1 MEQRLSLVTLGV
13 SDLARAC
20 RFYEDGLGWRRD
32 GGVEGEVAFYQLG
45 GMILALWGRDELAAD
60 ARLELA
66 PVTPG
71 GSFGGLAL
79 AYNRSEEHTSELQS
93 LMRSSYAVFC

>member
-20 RFYEDGLGWRRD
+20 RFYENGLGWRRD

-79 AYNRSEEHTSELQS
+79 AYHARAPTGRAAGRESGGPYVL
-93 LMRSSYAVFC
+93 

>member
-1 MEQRLSLVTLGV
+1 MEQRLRLVTRGFGA
-13 SDLARAC
+13 LARAC
-20 RFYEDGLGWRRD
+20 RFYEEGLGWRRD

-71 GSFGGLAL
+71 GSFGGLARPEERRGGKECVRTC
-79 AYNRSEEHTSELQS
+79 RSPGSP
-93 LMRSSYAVFC
+93 